1 MSLWGAA
8 DHDDAV
14 VRIARAVPDS
24 GAAGDRLTVGLGT
37 ALSFLLAPLTLA
49 LMRSEW
55 KEKSARDLRK
65 RETGKPGTGNG
76 KRERRIERLWAFPV
90 SRFPFPVSRFPPF
103 SALGALL
110 ALACVHHETAP
121 PPRGPAPPTAA
132 ELPPPDAIPGVFTL
146 RQKLTATS
154 PKGGGSFEAVLQ
166 KQPGT
171 LTLVGLTPYGSR
183 AFLLQQTKGDV
194 QFTKYIPREL
204 PFAPTFLLLDIHRAL
219 ATWIGPPLPAGERSA
234 QVGDETVRE
243 RWQDGK
249 LVERTFVSAKANP
262 PGRSRSAIAAQSAP
276 GAASIA
282 THITLKNAR
291 MDYRVDIETV
301 PPVDLVL

>member
-1 MSLWGAA
+1 VTGRTRTA
-8 DHDDAV
+8 AV
-14 VRIARAVPDS
+14 V
-24 GAAGDRLTVGLGT
+24 
-37 ALSFLLAPLTLA
+37 
-49 LMRSEW
+49 
-55 KEKSARDLRK
+55 
-65 RETGKPGTGNG
+65 
-76 KRERRIERLWAFPV
+76 
-90 SRFPFPVSRFPPF
+90 
-103 SALGALL
+103 ALL
-110 ALACVHHETAP
+110 AAGCAHRETAP
-121 PPRGPAPPTAA
+121 PRPPVTPPTAA
-132 ELPPPDAIPGVFTL
+132 ELPPPDAIPGTFSV

-183 AFLLQQTKGDV
+183 AFLLVQTKGDV

-219 ATWIGPPLPAGERSA
+219 ATWLGPPPASGERSG
-234 QVGDETVRE
+234 QVGDETIRE

-262 PGRSRSAIAAQSAP
+262 PGTITISYAAQSAP

-301 PPVDLVL
+301 PFQ